1 MWYAKSQAR
10 DQSALRQR
18 IRDIAMN
25 RPRFG
30 YLRVLVMLKREGWQ
44 VGKKRV
50 YRLYRLEGLQ
60 LRMKVKRRKR
70 IALLRGKVVPATGA
84 NEHWSMDFVHDQMHD
99 GRRFRIL
106 TVIDQWS
113 RESVSLE
120 ANFRLTGRCVGKA
133 LDQAAEQRGWPRAI
147 TVDNGTEFTSR
158 ALDEW
163 AYRRGVKLDYTR
175 PGKPTDNGLIE
186 SFNGRLR
193 DEFLNVNE
201 FITMLDVREKLKAW
215 QDDYN
220 HRRPHGSLGNL
231 TPSEFAT
238 MRSGQPN
245 QAAALEFKTV
255 RLPGERQPL
264 RSGILGQKALLDQS
278 LCNVVGG
285 RGRGVAHELG
295 VDLDGRHAAMG
306 FVVRPHLRLGFIES
320 RGARH
325 PHRIAGRHLASSGLS
340 WSPRIPLT
348 KNLRRAAELP
358 NAEAKQ
364 FRTPEPFA
372 PN

>member
-1 MWYAKSQAR
+1 MPLRVGAFIPLLTLRMQERFKVSVQRSCRLALLQRSVWYAKSQAR
-10 DQSALRQR
+10 DQSALCQR
-18 IRDIAMN
+18 IRDIAMS

-70 IALLRGKVVPATGA
+70 IALLRGKVVPATAATAA
-84 NEHWSMDFVHDQMHD
+84 NQHWSMDFVHDQMHD
-99 GRRFRIL
+99 GRKFRIL

-120 ANFRLTGRCVGKA
+120 ANYRLTGRCVGQA
-133 LDQAAEQRGWPRAI
+133 LDQAAWRRGWPKAI
-147 TVDNGTEFTSR
+147 TVDNGTEFTSK

-163 AYRRGVKLDYTR
+163 AYKRGVKLDYTR

-201 FITMLDVREKLKAW
+201 FITMHDVREKLKAW

-220 HRRPHGSLGNL
+220 HCRPHGSLGHL
-231 TPSEFAT
+231 TPNEFAT
-238 MRSGQPN
+238 TRSEKPKE
-245 QAAALEFKTV
+245 AATV
-255 RLPGERQPL
+255 
-264 RSGILGQKALLDQS
+264 
-278 LCNVVGG
+278 
-285 RGRGVAHELG
+285 
-295 VDLDGRHAAMG
+295 
-306 FVVRPHLRLGFIES
+306 
-320 RGARH
+320 
-325 PHRIAGRHLASSGLS
+325 
-340 WSPRIPLT
+340 
-348 KNLRRAAELP
+348 
-358 NAEAKQ
+358 
-364 FRTPEPFA
+364 
-372 PN
+372 

>member
-1 MWYAKSQAR
+1 MQERFKISVHRSCRLALLQRSVWYAKSTAR

-18 IRDIAMN
+18 IRDIAMS

-30 YLRVLVMLKREGWQ
+30 YLRVQVMLKREGWE
-44 VGKKRV
+44 VNKKRV

-70 IALLRGKVVPATGA
+70 IALMRGKPQKPTGV
-84 NEHWSMDFVHDQMHD
+84 NQHWSMDFVHDQMQD
-99 GRRFRIL
+99 GRAFRIL

-133 LDQAAEQRGWPRAI
+133 LDAAAATRGLPRAI
-147 TVDNGTEFTSR
+147 TVDNGTEFTSK

-201 FITMLDVREKLKAW
+201 FVTMEDAREKLRVW
-215 QDDYN
+215 QIDYN
-220 HRRPHGSLGNL
+220 DCRPHGSLGNL
-231 TPSEFAT
+231 TPSEYAK
-238 MRSGQPN
+238 MRSGNPIE
-245 QAAALEFKTV
+245 AAKL
-255 RLPGERQPL
+255 
-264 RSGILGQKALLDQS
+264 
-278 LCNVVGG
+278 
-285 RGRGVAHELG
+285 
-295 VDLDGRHAAMG
+295 
-306 FVVRPHLRLGFIES
+306 
-320 RGARH
+320 
-325 PHRIAGRHLASSGLS
+325 
-340 WSPRIPLT
+340 
-348 KNLRRAAELP
+348 
-358 NAEAKQ
+358 
-364 FRTPEPFA
+364 
-372 PN
+372 